1 MDKIIAIK
9 YTFILFICFF
19 FLLIGC
25 DQKTEPPPKAKKI
38 TQKIIID
45 KKEASKPQLPKKTEI
60 PKPGPTQKTA
70 ETMPAPKI
78 VSDVSTATVDVAKE
92 KRVASVST
100 TTEKI
105 EPPEISDLYNPE
117 GKLDPFA
124 PLIKEKPV
132 NLPVKQR
139 KAVRRKLLTPLE
151 KLDLSQLKL
160 VAILRLK
167 SGNRALVEED
177 SGKGYVIKKGTY
189 IGTHSGK
196 VAKILSDRIIVE
208 EEVEDIYG
216 KISVRKKE
224 IKLKPPGEE

>member
-1 MDKIIAIK
+1 MDKIIAIMRS
-9 YTFILFICFF
+9 FILPIGVFL
-19 FLLIGC
+19 LLIGC
-25 DQKTEPPPKAKKI
+25 NQKAEPPPTAKKI
-38 TQKIIID
+38 TKKIIVTQ
-45 KKEASKPQLPKKTEI
+45 KEASKPVQPKETEATKPQSI
-60 PKPGPTQKTA
+60 QETTEPTPKA
-70 ETMPAPKI
+70 A
-78 VSDVSTATVDVAKE
+78 SDVSTEEVDVAKE
-92 KRVASVST
+92 KRIASVST

-105 EPPEISDLYNPE
+105 EAPKESDFYNPE

-132 NLPVKQR
+132 NLSAKHR
-139 KAVRRKLLTPLE
+139 KAVRRKPLTPLE

-160 VAILRLK
+160 VAILRAQ

-196 VAKILSDRIIVE
+196 VAEILSDRIVVE

-216 KISVRKKE
+216 KISVRKRE

>member
-1 MDKIIAIK
+1 MDKIIVIMRS
-9 YTFILFICFF
+9 FICLICLFV
-19 FLLIGC
+19 LLVGC
-25 DQKTEPPPKAKKI
+25 DQKAEPPPKAKKI
-38 TQKIIID
+38 TQKIIIG
-45 KKEASKPQLPKKTEI
+45 KKEASKSQPPKKAEIATPGPVQETAEPLPKI
-60 PKPGPTQKTA
+60 
-70 ETMPAPKI
+70 AP
-78 VSDVSTATVDVAKE
+78 DVSTGKVDIENE

-100 TTEKI
+100 TVEKI
-105 EPPEISDLYNPE
+105 EPPKISDLYNPE

-132 NLPVKQR
+132 NLAVKH
-139 KAVRRKLLTPLE
+139 KKTVRRKPLTPLE

-160 VAILRLK
+160 VVILRAQ

-196 VAKILSDRIIVE
+196 VAEILSDRIIVE
-208 EEVEDIYG
+208 EEEEDIYG
-216 KISVRKKE
+216 KISVRRRE

>member
-1 MDKIIAIK
+1 MDKIIVIMRS
-9 YTFILFICFF
+9 FILLICFF

-25 DQKTEPPPKAKKI
+25 DQKAEPPQKAKKI
-38 TQKIIID
+38 TQKIIIV
-45 KKEASKPQLPKKTEI
+45 KKEESKSQPPKKTEI
-60 PKPGPTQKTA
+60 PKPGPIQETA
-70 ETMPAPKI
+70 KPISKAAP
-78 VSDVSTATVDVAKE
+78 DVSTVTVDVAKE

-100 TTEKI
+100 ITEKI
-105 EPPEISDLYNPE
+105 EPPKISDLYNPE

-132 NLPVKQR
+132 NLPVNHR
-139 KAVRRKLLTPLE
+139 KAVQRKPLTPLE

-160 VAILRLK
+160 VAILRAQ
-167 SGNRALVEED
+167 SGNKALVEED

-196 VAKILSDRIIVE
+196 VAEILSDRIIVE

-216 KISVRKKE
+216 KISVRKRE

>member
-1 MDKIIAIK
+1 MDKIIAII
-9 YTFILFICFF
+9 YSFILPICFF
-19 FLLIGC
+19 LLLIGC
-25 DQKTEPPPKAKKI
+25 DQKAEPPPKAKKI
-38 TQKIIID
+38 TQKIIVA
-45 KKEASKPQLPKKTEI
+45 KKEASKPEQRKGTET
-60 PKPGPTQKTA
+60 PKPGPIQEPT
-70 ETMPAPKI
+70 EPMPKAAP
-78 VSDVSTATVDVAKE
+78 DVSTGKVDVPKE
-92 KRVASVST
+92 KRVASVSG

-105 EPPEISDLYNPE
+105 EPPKTSDVYNPE

-132 NLPVKQR
+132 NLPVNHR
-139 KAVRRKLLTPLE
+139 KSVRRKPLTPLE

-160 VAILRLK
+160 VAILRAQ

-177 SGKGYVIKKGTY
+177 SGKGYVIKKDTY

-196 VAKILSDRIIVE
+196 VAEILSDRIIVE

-216 KISVRKKE
+216 KISVRKRE

>member
-1 MDKIIAIK
+1 MDKIIIIMRSFAI
-9 YTFILFICFF
+9 LICFF
-19 FLLIGC
+19 VLLMGC
-25 DQKTEPPPKAKKI
+25 DQKAEPPPKAKKI
-38 TQKIIID
+38 TQKIIIG
-45 KKEASKPQLPKKTEI
+45 KKEASTSQQPKKTEI
-60 PKPGPTQKTA
+60 PKPGTIQKTA
-70 ETMPAPKI
+70 EPIPKVAP
-78 VSDVSTATVDVAKE
+78 DVSTEPVDMAKE
-92 KRVASVST
+92 KRVASISA

-105 EPPEISDLYNPE
+105 EPPKISDFYNPE

-139 KAVRRKLLTPLE
+139 KTVRRKPLTPLE
-151 KLDLSQLKL
+151 KLDLSQLRL
-160 VAILRLK
+160 VVILRAQ

-196 VAKILSDRIIVE
+196 VAEILSDRIIVE
-208 EEVEDIYG
+208 EEEEDIYG
-216 KISVRKKE
+216 KISVRKRE

>member
-1 MDKIIAIK
+1 MDQIII
-9 YTFILFICFF
+9 IMRSFICFVCF
-19 FLLIGC
+19 FSLLIGC
-25 DQKTEPPPKAKKI
+25 DKKAEPPQKAREVTRKIIVAKKE
-38 TQKIIID
+38 K
-45 KKEASKPQLPKKTEI
+45 SKSQLPKKTEI
-60 PKPGPTQKTA
+60 PKPGPIQETA
-70 ETMPAPKI
+70 KPISKVAP
-78 VSDVSTATVDVAKE
+78 DVSTVKVDVTKE

-105 EPPEISDLYNPE
+105 EPPKISDLYNPE

-132 NLPVKQR
+132 NLPVKNR

-160 VAILRLK
+160 VGILRAQ
-167 SGNRALVEED
+167 SGNKALVEEE

-189 IGTHSGK
+189 IGIHSGK
-196 VAKILSDRIIVE
+196 VAKILPDRIIIE

-216 KISVRKKE
+216 KISVQKKE

>member
-1 MDKIIAIK
+1 MDKIIAIMRS
-9 YTFILFICFF
+9 FILPICFF
-19 FLLIGC
+19 FLLISC
-25 DQKTEPPPKAKKI
+25 DQKVEPPPKAKKI
-38 TQKIIID
+38 TQKIIIA
-45 KKEASKPQLPKKTEI
+45 KKEASKPQPPKKTEV
-60 PKPGPTQKTA
+60 PEPGPIQKTA
-70 ETMPAPKI
+70 DPIPKVAPG
-78 VSDVSTATVDVAKE
+78 VSTGKIDVAKE
-92 KRVASVST
+92 KRVVSVST

-105 EPPEISDLYNPE
+105 EPPKISDFYNPE

-132 NLPVKQR
+132 NLAVKHR
-139 KAVRRKLLTPLE
+139 KAVRRKPLTPLE

-160 VAILRLK
+160 VVILRAQ

-208 EEVEDIYG
+208 EEEEDIYG
-216 KISVRKKE
+216 KISVRKRE

>member
-1 MDKIIAIK
+1 MDKIIAIMHR
-9 YTFILFICFF
+9 FILPICFF

-25 DQKTEPPPKAKKI
+25 DQKAEPPPKAKKI
-38 TQKIIID
+38 TQKIIIA
-45 KKEASKPQLPKKTEI
+45 KKEAAKPEQPQKTEI
-60 PKPGPTQKTA
+60 PKPGPIQ
-70 ETMPAPKI
+70 ETTEPIPKLAP
-78 VSDVSTATVDVAKE
+78 DVSTGKVDIEKE
-92 KRVASVST
+92 IRVASVST
-100 TTEKI
+100 TAEKI
-105 EPPEISDLYNPE
+105 EPPKTSDLYNPE

-132 NLPVKQR
+132 NLPGNHKKV
-139 KAVRRKLLTPLE
+139 VRRKPLTPLE

-160 VAILRLK
+160 VVILRAQ

-196 VAKILSDRIIVE
+196 VAEILSDRIIVE
-208 EEVEDIYG
+208 EEEEDIYG
-216 KISVRKKE
+216 KISVRKRE

>member
-1 MDKIIAIK
+1 M
-9 YTFILFICFF
+9 
-19 FLLIGC
+19 
-25 DQKTEPPPKAKKI
+25 
-38 TQKIIID
+38 
-45 KKEASKPQLPKKTEI
+45 S
-60 PKPGPTQKTA
+60 
-70 ETMPAPKI
+70 
-78 VSDVSTATVDVAKE
+78 
-92 KRVASVST
+92 
-100 TTEKI
+100 
-105 EPPEISDLYNPE
+105 
-117 GKLDPFA
+117 
-124 PLIKEKPV
+124 
-132 NLPVKQR
+132 LPVKHR

-160 VAILRLK
+160 VAILRAQ

>member
-1 MDKIIAIK
+1 MDKTIFIMRS
-9 YTFILFICFF
+9 FILLICFF

-25 DQKTEPPPKAKKI
+25 DQKAEPPQQAKKI
-38 TQKIIID
+38 TQKIIIV
-45 KKEASKPQLPKKTEI
+45 KKEESKSQPPKKTEI
-60 PKPGPTQKTA
+60 AAPGPVQETA
-70 ETMPAPKI
+70 EPLPKI
-78 VSDVSTATVDVAKE
+78 APDVSTGKIDIENE

-100 TTEKI
+100 TVEKI
-105 EPPEISDLYNPE
+105 EPPKISDLYNPE

-132 NLPVKQR
+132 NLPVNHR
-139 KAVRRKLLTPLE
+139 KAVRRKPLTPLE

-160 VAILRLK
+160 VAILRAQ
-167 SGNRALVEED
+167 SGNKALVEED

-208 EEVEDIYG
+208 EEIEDIYG
-216 KISVRKKE
+216 KISVHKRE

>member
-1 MDKIIAIK
+1 MDQIIVIMRS
-9 YTFILFICFF
+9 FICFVCF
-19 FLLIGC
+19 FSLVIGC
-25 DQKTEPPPKAKKI
+25 DKKAEPPQKAREVTRKIIVAKK
-38 TQKIIID
+38 
-45 KKEASKPQLPKKTEI
+45 EESKSQLPKKTEI
-60 PKPGPTQKTA
+60 PKPGPIQETA
-70 ETMPAPKI
+70 KPISKVAP
-78 VSDVSTATVDVAKE
+78 DVSTVKVDVTKE

-105 EPPEISDLYNPE
+105 EPPKISDLYNPE

-132 NLPVKQR
+132 NLPVKNR

-160 VAILRLK
+160 VGILRAQ
-167 SGNRALVEED
+167 SGNKALVEEE
-177 SGKGYVIKKGTY
+177 SGKGYIIKKGMY
-189 IGTHSGK
+189 IGIHSGK
-196 VAKILSDRIIVE
+196 VTKILPDRIIIE

-216 KISVRKKE
+216 KVSVRKKE

>member
-1 MDKIIAIK
+1 MDKIIVIMRS
-9 YTFILFICFF
+9 FILLICFF

-25 DQKTEPPPKAKKI
+25 DQKAEPPQQAKKI
-38 TQKIIID
+38 TQKIIIV
-45 KKEASKPQLPKKTEI
+45 KKEESKPQPPKKTEI
-60 PKPGPTQKTA
+60 PKPGPIQETA
-70 ETMPAPKI
+70 ELLPKI
-78 VSDVSTATVDVAKE
+78 APDVSTVKLDVAKE

-100 TTEKI
+100 ITEKI
-105 EPPEISDLYNPE
+105 EPPKISDLYNPE

-124 PLIKEKPV
+124 PLIREKPV
-132 NLPVKQR
+132 NLPVNHR
-139 KAVRRKLLTPLE
+139 KAVRRKPLTPLE

-160 VAILRLK
+160 VAILRAQ
-167 SGNRALVEED
+167 SGNKALVEED

-216 KISVRKKE
+216 KISVHKRE

>member
-1 MDKIIAIK
+1 MDKIIVIMRS
-9 YTFILFICFF
+9 FICLICFF

-25 DQKTEPPPKAKKI
+25 DKKAEPPPKAKKI
-38 TQKIIID
+38 TQKIIIA
-45 KKEASKPQLPKKTEI
+45 KKEASKPLQPKKTDI
-60 PKPGPTQKTA
+60 PKPVPIQETA
-70 ETMPAPKI
+70 KPIHKVVP
-78 VSDVSTATVDVAKE
+78 DVSTGKVDVAKE

-100 TTEKI
+100 ITEKI
-105 EPPEISDLYNPE
+105 EPPKITDLYNPE

-132 NLPVKQR
+132 NLPVKNR

-160 VAILRLK
+160 VAILRAQ

>member
-1 MDKIIAIK
+1 MDKIIVIMRS
-9 YTFILFICFF
+9 FILLICFF

-25 DQKTEPPPKAKKI
+25 DKKAEPPPKAKKI
-38 TQKIIID
+38 TQKIIIA
-45 KKEASKPQLPKKTEI
+45 KKDASKPQQPKKTDI
-60 PKPGPTQKTA
+60 PKPVPIPETA
-70 ETMPAPKI
+70 KPIPKVAP
-78 VSDVSTATVDVAKE
+78 DVSTGKVDVSRE
-92 KRVASVST
+92 KRAASVST

-105 EPPEISDLYNPE
+105 EPPQITDLYNPE

-132 NLPVKQR
+132 NLPVKHR
-139 KAVRRKLLTPLE
+139 TAVRRKLLTPLE

-160 VAILRLK
+160 VAILRAQ

>member
-1 MDKIIAIK
+1 MDKIIFIMRS
-9 YTFILFICFF
+9 FILLICFF

-25 DQKTEPPPKAKKI
+25 DQKAEPPQQAKKI
-38 TQKIIID
+38 TQKIIIV
-45 KKEASKPQLPKKTEI
+45 KKEESKPQPPKKTEI
-60 PKPGPTQKTA
+60 PKPGPIQETA
-70 ETMPAPKI
+70 EPLPKI
-78 VSDVSTATVDVAKE
+78 APDVSTVKLDVAKE

-100 TTEKI
+100 ITEKI
-105 EPPEISDLYNPE
+105 EPPKISDLYNPE

-124 PLIKEKPV
+124 PLIREKPV
-132 NLPVKQR
+132 NLPVNHR
-139 KAVRRKLLTPLE
+139 KAVRRKPLTPLE

-160 VAILRLK
+160 VAILRAQ
-167 SGNRALVEED
+167 SGNKALVEED

-216 KISVRKKE
+216 KISVHKRE

>member
-1 MDKIIAIK
+1 MDKIIAILSS
-9 YTFILFICFF
+9 FILPVCLFF
-19 FLLIGC
+19 MLTGC
-25 DQKTEPPPKAKKI
+25 DQKAEPPPKSKKI
-38 TQKIIID
+38 TQKIIVGKND
-45 KKEASKPQLPKKTEI
+45 ALKSQHPKETEI
-60 PKPGPTQKTA
+60 LAPGPIQ
-70 ETMPAPKI
+70 EPVGPIPK
-78 VSDVSTATVDVAKE
+78 VARDVSTGKVDIEKE
-92 KRVASVST
+92 KRIASVSA

-105 EPPEISDLYNPE
+105 ESPRISDLYNPE

-132 NLPVKQR
+132 NLPVNHK
-139 KAVRRKLLTPLE
+139 KIVRRKPLTPLE

-160 VAILRLK
+160 VAILRAQ

-196 VAKILSDRIIVE
+196 VADILSDRIIVE
-208 EEVEDIYG
+208 EEEEDIYG
-216 KISVRKKE
+216 KISVRKRE

>member
-1 MDKIIAIK
+1 MDKIIVIMR
-9 YTFILFICFF
+9 TFIFLICFF

-38 TQKIIID
+38 TQKIVID
-45 KKEASKPQLPKKTEI
+45 KKEESKPQESKKTEV
-60 PKPGPTQKTA
+60 PKPGPIQEVAKPIP
-70 ETMPAPKI
+70 ELSP
-78 VSDVSTATVDVAKE
+78 DVSRGKVDVAKE
-92 KRVASVST
+92 KRVASVSA

-105 EPPEISDLYNPE
+105 EPPKTSDLYNPE

-132 NLPVKQR
+132 NLPVKHR

-160 VAILRLK
+160 VAILRAQ

-216 KISVRKKE
+216 KISVRE
-224 IKLKPPGEE
+224 RELKLKPPGEE

>member
-1 MDKIIAIK
+1 MDKIIFIMRS
-9 YTFILFICFF
+9 FILLICFF

-25 DQKTEPPPKAKKI
+25 DQKAEPPQQAKKI
-38 TQKIIID
+38 TQKIIIV
-45 KKEASKPQLPKKTEI
+45 KKEESKSQPPKKTEI
-60 PKPGPTQKTA
+60 PKPGPIQETA
-70 ETMPAPKI
+70 ELLPKI
-78 VSDVSTATVDVAKE
+78 APDVSTVKLDVAKE

-100 TTEKI
+100 ITEKI
-105 EPPEISDLYNPE
+105 EPPKISDLYNPE

-124 PLIKEKPV
+124 PLIREKPV
-132 NLPVKQR
+132 NLPVNHR
-139 KAVRRKLLTPLE
+139 KAVRRKPLTPLE

-160 VAILRLK
+160 VAILRAQ
-167 SGNRALVEED
+167 SGNKALVEED

-216 KISVRKKE
+216 KISVHKRE

>member
-1 MDKIIAIK
+1 MDKIIAI
-9 YTFILFICFF
+9 IRSLICFICCFSLF
-19 FLLIGC
+19 IGC
-25 DQKTEPPPKAKKI
+25 DKKAEPPQKARGVTRKIIVAKKDDLSKSVSKQETVKLTPKAAPDISKSK
-38 TQKIIID
+38 TGVSND
-45 KKEASKPQLPKKTEI
+45 KL
-60 PKPGPTQKTA
+60 
-70 ETMPAPKI
+70 
-78 VSDVSTATVDVAKE
+78 
-92 KRVASVST
+92 VASVST

-105 EPPEISDLYNPE
+105 ETSKITDFYNPD

-132 NLPVKQR
+132 ASSVKHR
-139 KAVRRKLLTPLE
+139 KAVRHKLLTPLE

-160 VAILRLK
+160 VSILRAS
-167 SGNRALVEED
+167 SGNMALVEED
-177 SGKGYVIKKGTY
+177 SGKGYIIKKGTY

-196 VAKILSDRIIVE
+196 VENILPDRIIVE

>member
-1 MDKIIAIK
+1 MDKILAIMHG
-9 YTFILFICFF
+9 FILPVCFF

-25 DQKTEPPPKAKKI
+25 DQKAEPPPTAKKI
-38 TQKIIID
+38 TQKIIVA
-45 KKEASKPQLPKKTEI
+45 KKEAAKPEQPQKTEI
-60 PKPGPTQKTA
+60 PKPGPIQETA
-70 ETMPAPKI
+70 EPIPKVAPN
-78 VSDVSTATVDVAKE
+78 VSTGTVDMTKE

-105 EPPEISDLYNPE
+105 EPPKISDLYNPE

-132 NLPVKQR
+132 NLTVNHK
-139 KAVRRKLLTPLE
+139 KVVRRKPLTPLE

-160 VAILRLK
+160 VAILRAQ

-196 VAKILSDRIIVE
+196 VAEILSDRIIVDE
-208 EEVEDIYG
+208 EEEDIYG
-216 KISVRKKE
+216 KISVRKRE

>member
-1 MDKIIAIK
+1 MDKIIVIMRG
-9 YTFILFICFF
+9 FIFPICFS

-25 DQKTEPPPKAKKI
+25 DQKAEPPPKAKKI
-38 TQKIIID
+38 TQKIIIAD
-45 KKEASKPQLPKKTEI
+45 KEASKPQQPKKTET
-60 PKPGPTQKTA
+60 PKPGPIQ
-70 ETMPAPKI
+70 ETTEPLPKA
-78 VSDVSTATVDVAKE
+78 SPDVSKGKVDMTKE
-92 KRVASVST
+92 RRVAPGIT
-100 TTEKI
+100 TTEKN
-105 EPPEISDLYNPE
+105 EPPKISNLYNPE

-132 NLPVKQR
+132 NLAVKHR
-139 KAVRRKLLTPLE
+139 KVVRRKPLTPLE

-160 VAILRLK
+160 VAILRAQ
-167 SGNRALVEED
+167 SGNKALVEED

-196 VAKILSDRIIVE
+196 VAEILSDRIIIE

-216 KISVRKKE
+216 KISIHKKE

>member
-1 MDKIIAIK
+1 MDKIIAIMRS
-9 YTFILFICFF
+9 FILSICFF

-25 DQKTEPPPKAKKI
+25 DQKAEPPPKAKKI
-38 TQKIIID
+38 TQKIII
-45 KKEASKPQLPKKTEI
+45 AKKTDV
-60 PKPGPTQKTA
+60 PKPLPLKKTA
-70 ETMPAPKI
+70 EPIPKVAP
-78 VSDVSTATVDVAKE
+78 DVSTGKVDVAKE

-105 EPPEISDLYNPE
+105 EPPKINDFYNPE

-124 PLIKEKPV
+124 PLIREKPL
-132 NLPVKQR
+132 NLEGKHR
-139 KAVRRKLLTPLE
+139 KAVRRKPLTPLE

-160 VAILRLK
+160 VVILRAQ

-177 SGKGYVIKKGTY
+177 SGKGYVIKEGTY

-196 VAKILSDRIIVE
+196 VANILSDRIIVE
-208 EEVEDIYG
+208 EEEEDIYG
-216 KISVRKKE
+216 KISVRKRE